1 MRVNKWGI
9 GVVLAAAV
17 MLTGCAAPAD
27 KPADEKP
34 SSSSTEETTAPS
46 SDCPELAEGA
56 TVDILALSTCATENM
71 KDAAGYAAT
80 SNTLGMESTVRHNP
94 KTEATELISP
104 MGSMIVIGDEAWVKS
119 TGEWQVAD
127 TASSDP
133 IIAGLSSAAET
144 ANTMDPATAAAALNG
159 EFTVTGTG
167 ERLGKKVYIVSG
179 TAEQEGVSVDAS
191 FEVTEDYI
199 ILATTTSA
207 EVSGQ
212 AIESVLEI
220 TDWDVAQ
227 DIVAPL

>member
-27 KPADEKP
+27 KPAEEKP

-56 TVDILALSTCATENM
+56 TVDITALSLCSAERM
-71 KDAAGYAAT
+71 KDSAGYAAAST
-80 SNTLGMESTVRHNP
+80 TLGMESTVRYNP
-94 KTEATELISP
+94 TNEAIELVSP
-104 MGSMIVIGDEAWVKS
+104 MGSMIVIGDDAWVKS

-127 TASSDP
+127 PASSDP
-133 IIAGLSSAAET
+133 IIAGLSSAAST
-144 ANTMDPATAAAALNG
+144 ANSMDPATAAAALTG
-159 EFTVTGTG
+159 EFTITGTS
-167 ERLGKKVYIVSG
+167 ERLGKKVFVVSG
-179 TAEQEGVSVDAS
+179 TTEQEGVSVDAT

-199 ILATTTSA
+199 ILATSTSA

-212 AIESVLEI
+212 AIDSVFAI